1 MEERRCE
8 VNRKSDNRLYIR
20 ASLVGVIIG
29 LGSIVVILRVG
40 TLYISR
46 ISIRVSLV
54 DPFRMCFRFPR
65 EVSQVLATVLAI
77 VIVGVRGI
85 CLLAILV
92 AVDVLQFHRTFKA

>member
-46 ISIRVSLV
+46 ISIRVSFVGL
-54 DPFRMCFRFPR
+54 FRLHFILPIK
-65 EVSQVLATVLAI
+65 VIQVI
-77 VIVGVRGI
+77 VI
-85 CLLAILV
+85 ILTSIEV
-92 AVDVLQFHRTFKA
+92 II